1 MSEAVI
7 PRLSQANKMELHTMK
22 EAMKIRIDSHEAC
35 ERILS
40 LKEGWHIVM
49 EKDRDQLTGNE
60 LMGGRLLHLRME
72 CNSCTASSH
81 LGEGPGLHVLHHR
94 IASLTP

>member
-1 MSEAVI
+1 
-7 PRLSQANKMELHTMK
+7 MK

-60 LMGGRLLHLRME
+60 LMGGKFLHLRIE
-72 CNSCTASSH
+72 CNSCMASSH
-81 LGEGPGLHVLHHR
+81 LGEGPVLHHR
-94 IASLTP
+94 IASLTQ